1 MNETHINVQSQQFV
15 AYRLPGNWN
24 LCWRV
29 ENVESFCI
37 RKGSQPFPLI
47 ISVRLEYS
55 SAIVI
60 SHAQNMS
67 RNANEKKEHK
77 HLVTKSVKISVAPI
91 RFRLYMAYFGVS
103 YSMHF
108 IHLPSWLRLVANV
121 FFCTLRLI
129 HHEKD
134 TIYKTA
140 TSFCKEYPIHV
151 IKYSITSHNGI
162 TAFSVEYVSKEFEF
176 EFECAMVSAPCTVK
190 MKNK

>member
-1 MNETHINVQSQQFV
+1 MWRVFVSEKVLNHFPSSSLFAWNIHRLLSYRMRKIWVEMRMKKRNTNISLQSQWK
-15 AYRLPGNWN
+15 YR
-24 LCWRV
+24 
-29 ENVESFCI
+29 SH
-37 RKGSQPFPLI
+37 PFDFGYI
-47 ISVRLEYS
+47 W
-55 SAIVI
+55 
-60 SHAQNMS
+60 HT
-67 RNANEKKEHK
+67 
-77 HLVTKSVKISVAPI
+77 LVFHTQCT
-91 RFRLYMAYFGVS
+91 LYIYQVDWGLWPMF
-103 YSMHF
+103 
-108 IHLPSWLRLVANV
+108 

-162 TAFSVEYVSKEFEF
+162 TAFSVEYVSKEFKF